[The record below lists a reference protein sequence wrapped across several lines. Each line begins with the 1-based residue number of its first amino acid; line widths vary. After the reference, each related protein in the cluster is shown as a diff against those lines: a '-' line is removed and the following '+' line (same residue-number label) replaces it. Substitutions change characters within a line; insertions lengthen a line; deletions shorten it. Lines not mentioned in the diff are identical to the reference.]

1 MASAR
6 LGAGAA
12 LDPQPLMQLWFGFAP
27 AYVLRAAVQLDVF
40 SQIAAGNGTAAEVA
54 RAAQATERGTRML
67 LDSLVALELLS
78 KADGRYELTPLTA
91 EFLVRGRPNYAG
103 AILETDEPLDAW
115 RDLASAIRSGQPH
128 RAVNQPAEAERFFQ
142 VLVRSLHV
150 MNREQGKRL
159 AEALGAGRTPRGLSV
174 LDVACGSGVWGIAF
188 AEADSRTR
196 VTAQDFPAVLALT
209 GEYTQRHGVEK
220 QYDFLPGD
228 LKEVDYGENQFD
240 VAILGHIVH
249 SEGERSSR
257 ALFRR
262 VHRALKP
269 GGRVAILD
277 MVPNDE
283 RTGPPFPLFFAL
295 NMLVVTSEGDTY
307 TLAEYT
313 RWLNEAGFTRVEAV
327 DIGTHSPAIVAA
339 RG

>member
-1 MASAR
+1 MASTQ

-12 LDPQPLMQLWFGFAP
+12 LDPQLLMQMWFGFAP
-27 AYVLRAAVQLDVF
+27 AYVRRAAVQLNVF

-67 LDSLVALELLS
+67 LDSLVALELLT
-78 KADGRYELTPLTA
+78 KAEGRYDLAPLAA
-91 EFLVRGRPNYAG
+91 EFLVRGRPNYVAG
-103 AILETDEPLDAW
+103 VLEIDHE
-115 RDLASAIRSGQPH
+115 LASWGGLVESIRSGKPQQS
-128 RAVNQPAEAERFFQ
+128 VNQQAEAERFFQ

-150 MNREQGKRL
+150 VHREQGRRL
-159 AEALGAGRTPRGLSV
+159 AEALGAGRTPRGLRV
-174 LDVACGSGVWGIAF
+174 LDLGCGSSVWGIAF

-196 VTAQDFPAVLALT
+196 VTAQDFPGLLT
-209 GEYTQRHGVEK
+209 LTREYAQRHGVEK
-220 QYDFLPGD
+220 QYDYLPGE
-228 LKEVDYGENQFD
+228 LSEVDCGENRFD
-240 VAILGHIVH
+240 LAILGHIVH
-249 SEGERSSR
+249 AEGERSSR

-269 GGRVAILD
+269 GGRVVILD

-295 NMLVVTSEGDTY
+295 NMLVLTSEGDTY

-313 RWLNEAGFTRVEAV
+313 RWLNEAGFARVETV